1 MLPISRPARFSAFCD
16 AGTGPMPMIDGL
28 QPADAM
34 LTILASG
41 LRPSA
46 LALSADMINVHDAP
60 SEIAELLPAV
70 TLPLGLTAGLSL
82 PRSARL
88 ASGRPPSSKS
98 PSRKRKSVG

>member
-60 SEIAELLPAV
+60 SEIAELLPGV
-70 TLPLGLTAGLSL
+70 TLHLGLNAGLSL
-82 PRSARL
+82 PRRSEEH
-88 ASGRPPSSKS
+88 KS
-98 PSRKRKSVG
+98 ELQSLMRTS